1 MTHLSVERAD
11 GVATVTM
18 TNPPR
23 NFLTNP
29 MVQELDAVTRDLEAD
44 PSVRVVVL
52 TGGVDGIFIT
62 HYDVGELLL
71 VCEHEPVLQA
81 LESGEPTQIHG
92 VLNRLERM
100 RPITIAAVNGTAMGG
115 GCELSLACDFRL
127 LADGDFGYGLL
138 ETSVGIIPGAGG
150 TQRMARLLGPAKAL
164 DLVLHGTVMTP
175 REAHALGLA
184 HRLLPA
190 ASFTAGVAEFARG
203 LAARA
208 PLALQAAKQAIRQ
221 GVERPIDE
229 ALRIEQQAFAR
240 TLRTEDARGAMR
252 AYVDG
257 RPFGFQGR

>member
-1 MTHLSVERAD
+1 MSSPSAGFLVSALLIVRIRQSLEEAERA
-11 GVATVTM
+11 
-18 TNPPR
+18 
-23 NFLTNP
+23 
-29 MVQELDAVTRDLEAD
+29 
-44 PSVRVVVL
+44 PSR
-52 TGGVDGIFIT
+52 GHWGD
-62 HYDVGELLL
+62 
-71 VCEHEPVLQA
+71 
-81 LESGEPTQIHG
+81 
-92 VLNRLERM
+92 
-100 RPITIAAVNGTAMGG
+100 
-115 GCELSLACDFRL
+115 
-127 LADGDFGYGLL
+127 LADGFSFALRSKSLLTIIVAWSIAVLATAGVNVAEIVLAKSVFDAGDFGYGLL

-150 TQRMARLLGPAKAL
+150 TQRMARLLGSAKAL

-221 GVERPIDE
+221 GVERPMDE